1 MPVEEKTQMDY
12 IKVVFQI
19 KMDKVGIKEREN
31 QELNLKSDCMLLTG
45 LSFNM
50 VEQQVIFAMPKFKIL
65 GT

>member
-1 MPVEEKTQMDY
+1 MDY

-19 KMDKVGIKEREN
+19 KMDKAGIKEREN
-31 QELNLKSDCMLLTG
+31 KELNLKSDCMLLTG

-50 VEQQVIFAMPKFKIL
+50 AEQQVIFAMPKFKIL